1 MSGAPSAPDG
11 AQDRTDGLTEYYP
24 RQSSLKT
31 GLRCACPRCG
41 QGKLYVV
48 LLTVR
53 DRCSVCDFDYGRLNT
68 DDGPAFFIIVLYSA
82 LILPLAAWFQF
93 AVEPPIWVHFLIW
106 IPVIIVGAIAL
117 MRPFKAWLVAQQFK
131 HDVDDADITR

>member
-1 MSGAPSAPDG
+1 VSA
-11 AQDRTDGLTEYYP
+11 YYP

-41 QGKLYVV
+41 EGKLYIE
-48 LLTVR
+48 LLTVC
-53 DRCSVCDFDYGRLNT
+53 DQCTVCGFDYGQLNT

-93 AVEPPIWVHFLIW
+93 AVSPPIWVHFLVW
-106 IPVIIVGAIAL
+106 IPVIIVGAIAM
-117 MRPFKAWLVAQQFK
+117 MRPFKTWLIAQQFK
-131 HDVDDADITR
+131 HNVDDADFTR

>member
-1 MSGAPSAPDG
+1 MA
-11 AQDRTDGLTEYYP
+11 EYYP

-41 QGKLYVV
+41 QGKLYTG
-48 LLTVR
+48 LLTVSE
-53 DRCSVCDFDYGRLNT
+53 RCSVCDFDYGRLNT
-68 DDGPAFFIIVLYSA
+68 DDGAAFFIIVLYSA

-93 AVEPPIWVHFLIW
+93 AVEPPIWVHFMIW
-106 IPVIIVGAIAL
+106 IPLIVVGAIVL

-131 HDVDDADITR
+131 HNVDDADTMR

>member
-1 MSGAPSAPDG
+1 MSGAPSPPDW
-11 AQDRTDGLTEYYP
+11 AHDRTNRVAEYYP

-41 QGKLYVV
+41 QGKLYAG
-48 LLTVR
+48 LLTVSE
-53 DRCSVCDFDYGRLNT
+53 RCSVCDFDYGRLNT
-68 DDGPAFFIIVLYSA
+68 DDGAAFFIIVLYSA

-93 AVEPPIWVHFLIW
+93 AVEPPIWVHFMIW
-106 IPVIIVGAIAL
+106 IPLIVVGAISL

-131 HDVDDADITR
+131 HNVDDADTMR